1 MMVKSA
7 ELVRTVYTKGEYP
20 PPLRREIAFAGRSN
34 VGKSSLL
41 NALFGRKL
49 AKTSSTPGKTRSI
62 NFYGVNGEIYFVDL
76 PGYGYAKASMSERE
90 KWQRLITD
98 YFESREDLSLV
109 VMLVDIRH
117 PLQPADEQ
125 MLEWLTHYS
134 IPFVLVLT
142 KADKLSKNRQLQ
154 MKRSITEEVA
164 FWGKPPVF
172 AVSSEKRQGTE
183 ELLGVLIQ

>member
-1 MMVKSA
+1 M
-7 ELVRTVYTKGEYP
+7 
-20 PPLRREIAFAGRSN
+20 N
-34 VGKSSLL
+34 
-41 NALFGRKL
+41 
-49 AKTSSTPGKTRSI
+49 
-62 NFYGVNGEIYFVDL
+62 
-76 PGYGYAKASMSERE
+76 RE
-90 KWQRLITD
+90 KT
-98 YFESREDLSLV
+98 LSLV

-142 KADKLSKNRQLQ
+142 KADKLSKSRQLQ

-172 AVSSEKRQGTE
+172 TVSSEKRQGTE